1 MKLNGWGLYWRQY
14 LDVTANL
21 ASCCLLLHCGK
32 SCTFRPS
39 PPSSAST
46 TSTRGKPCSH
56 SGHGKD
62 CYRQCCCSTEMWWGV
77 THELAEGQRCSGRG
91 DCHGPLEDC
100 LQMTIKG
107 HATSWQRA
115 FPSHLNW
122 CQGGERRH
130 QEEQEIQAHC
140 QDLRLLPLHNICYC
154 LNNEHSCPQG
164 CPGQGCKGGRCQQPP
179 CGLWL
184 FNPQLVQEGGRSR
197 LRKVIDC
204 EVITVYTER

>member
-1 MKLNGWGLYWRQY
+1 MVPLKIVFRWLLKYASVKLAYYDLW
-14 LDVTANL
+14 
-21 ASCCLLLHCGK
+21 S
-32 SCTFRPS
+32 FI
-39 PPSSAST
+39 SSF
-46 TSTRGKPCSH
+46 
-56 SGHGKD
+56 
-62 CYRQCCCSTEMWWGV
+62 Q
-77 THELAEGQRCSGRG
+77 
-91 DCHGPLEDC
+91 
-100 LQMTIKG
+100 G

-140 QDLRLLPLHNICYC
+140 QGSAEKSDKIERKFDVQDVRGRCCEHVFNLTSFVKWSVILQLSDLRLLPLHNICYC
-154 LNNEHSCPQG
+154 LNNEHSFPQVNSTLIPFEFIKPTSQG

-204 EVITVYTER
+204 DVRFFC